1 MRKIV
6 CFHHP
11 CEPNGYLS
19 NWYASSFELDNVIFS
34 SVEQYMM
41 FCKAKTFCDSEIGQQ
56 IMATDNVGKI
66 KALGRS
72 VKNYDEVI
80 WNGLRQI
87 IVYEGL
93 VAKFKQNTDLSKL
106 LLETEDAVL
115 AECSVQDKVW
125 GIGLSMKDERC
136 FDIHQW
142 LGANLLGFTLMQ
154 VRNTLAK

>member
-1 MRKIV
+1 
-6 CFHHP
+6 
-11 CEPNGYLS
+11 
-19 NWYASSFELDNVIFS
+19 
-34 SVEQYMM
+34 MM

-125 GIGLSMKDERC
+125 GIGLSMKDERR